1 MRLKVMDHEKR
12 VLLKEGANGSSWV
25 SAAQR

>member
-1 MRLKVMDHEKR
+1 MRLKVMDHEKL

-25 SAAQR
+25 AAGPS